1 MHKDSVT
8 LSADLIIVFEPGGRR
23 VMHRARQASVFSQH
37 LRALGLGCSF
47 ARQAVPALC
56 CARPGK
62 RQVSCVLP
70 TPPRSPAPVTR
81 RPAPA

>member
-37 LRALGLGCSF
+37 L
-47 ARQAVPALC
+47 
-56 CARPGK
+56 
-62 RQVSCVLP
+62 
-70 TPPRSPAPVTR
+70 
-81 RPAPA
+81 